1 VRPPEEPAPIEAVAA
16 GLAAVARFSGH
27 VGLANVAAVLGGRRT
42 KWSTAQPWVEE
53 LPFHGALKAWR
64 DERVRQLLAELV
76 RAGLARQS
84 SGEYPVVELT
94 PAGRE
99 AMTRGTLP
107 ALMLPATT
115 QASAPVELMDRLR
128 QWRLET
134 ARASG
139 VPAYVVF
146 HDSTLNAIAAARPAS
161 LAELLR
167 VSGVG
172 ESKLR
177 KYGEEVLEVLQAPS
191 A

>member
-1 VRPPEEPAPIEAVAA
+1 
-16 GLAAVARFSGH
+16 
-27 VGLANVAAVLGGRRT
+27 
-42 KWSTAQPWVEE
+42 
-53 LPFHGALKAWR
+53 
-64 DERVRQLLAELV
+64 
-76 RAGLARQS
+76 
-84 SGEYPVVELT
+84 
-94 PAGRE
+94 
-99 AMTRGTLP
+99 MTRGTLP
-107 ALMLPATT
+107 PVMLPATT
-115 QASAPVELMDRLR
+115 HAAAPVELVDRLR

-177 KYGEEVLEVLQAPS
+177 KYGEEVLEVLQAPT